1 MQATNRGQFRPIA
14 SFQRKPS
21 FFRTVK
27 GRASWLLAKSSSPTT
42 DAEAGASA
50 LDLAADIAGT
60 NPDVKVD
67 VVNVVAIPMLTDE
80 QFISFASVLE
90 LMERDAKELLGKAV
104 DHLDEIGLE
113 NEVETFMLNGTDPA
127 IEISKLADQDSYDMV
142 VIRKPRAR
150 RNQRLPRQRGA

>member
-1 MQATNRGQFRPIA
+1 MALSKILVAYDGCQ
-14 SFQRKPS
+14 
-21 FFRTVK
+21 
-27 GRASWLLAKSSSPTT
+27 
-42 DAEAGASA
+42 AGASA

-113 NEVETFMLNGTDPA
+113 NEVETFMLNGTDPC
-127 IEISKLADQDSYDMV
+127 DRNFQ
-142 VIRKPRAR
+142 AR
-150 RNQRLPRQRGA
+150 RPGFLRHGCHPEAAGSAESKNYLGSVGHKLLSICSKPVLVAK